1 MSIAPANASASIDL
15 PRIAPVQTETSS
27 SKQVDLG
34 EQFDNVLRQARD
46 AEQASTRATE
56 RFASGDSDIGIHEVI
71 IASEKASIAVRY
83 VTTLK
88 NKALD
93 AYRDLMNTQV

>member
-1 MSIAPANASASIDL
+1 MSIAPIDL
-15 PRIAPVQTETSS
+15 PRIAPVSTETQGP
-27 SKQVDLG
+27 KHVDLG
-34 EQFDNVLRQARD
+34 EQFDNVLREARD
-46 AEQASTRATE
+46 AEQASTKAAE
-56 RFASGDSDIGIHEVI
+56 QFANGDPNIGIHEVI
-71 IASEKASIAVRY
+71 IASEEASIAVRY